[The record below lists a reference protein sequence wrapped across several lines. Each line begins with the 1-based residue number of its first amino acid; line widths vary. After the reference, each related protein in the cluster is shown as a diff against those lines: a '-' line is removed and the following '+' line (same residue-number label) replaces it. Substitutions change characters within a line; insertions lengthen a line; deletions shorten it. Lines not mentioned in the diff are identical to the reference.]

1 MNKPTYY
8 VTTAIDYINAAPHLG
23 HAYEKIAA
31 DAVARYWRLRLGA
44 DKVFFLTGTDEH
56 GAKIERLARE
66 AGISPGEWA
75 DRIVHSFKGAWEA
88 LGITYDR
95 FIRTTDADHEQ
106 AVARIF
112 KKLLDQGD
120 IEKARYEGWY
130 CVGCEEFKLERDL
143 PEDKTCPVHGAPTEW
158 TSEENYVFRIS
169 KYRDRLRALINDDPR
184 FLQPETRR
192 KEILNLLDSFPDV
205 SVSRQATKW
214 GIPVPGDP
222 DHVIYVWIDALSNY
236 ITGVGYDADPERFG
250 TWWPADL
257 HLVGKDI
264 TKFHAIIWP
273 AMLMALDVPMP
284 RQVYGHGWVLFDSA
298 KMSKSTGNVVAPG
311 ELAQKYGAD
320 AIRYYLLR
328 DVAFGRDGDFTYE
341 AFEARVNADLAN
353 NMGNALNR
361 ILTFAERHFDNAVAR
376 PDSAP
381 GPEIEA
387 LQSRAAEI
395 RARYEQA
402 MAELA
407 LQDALAALWELF
419 DEVNLFIDRQAPWSL
434 AKLDDKNPLGH
445 VIWAVLESLRAAA
458 IMAWPAVPQLSSK
471 MWAQIGAPGSI
482 EGTVTDR
489 RWSDTA
495 WGAAPGT
502 VFKTQKIG
510 PIYPRIGSE
519 LAGKAKKG

>member
-31 DAVARYWRLRLGA
+31 DAVARYWRLRLGP

-56 GAKIERLARE
+56 GAKIEKVARD
-66 AGISPGEWA
+66 AGLSPREWA
-75 DRIVHSFKGAWEA
+75 DRTVEAFKAAWSA

-95 FIRTTDADHEQ
+95 FIRTTDPDHEE

-112 KKLLDQGD
+112 KRLLDQGD
-120 IEKARYEGWY
+120 IAKARYEGWY
-130 CVGCEEFKLERDL
+130 CKGCEEFKLERDL
-143 PEDKTCPVHGAPTEW
+143 PEDRVCPVHGAPTEW

-169 KYRDRLRALINDDPR
+169 KYRDRLRDVIGSDPR
-184 FLQPETRR
+184 FLQPESRR
-192 KEILNLLDSFPDV
+192 REILNLLEGFPDV
-205 SVSRQATKW
+205 SVSRQAVKW
-214 GIPVPGDP
+214 GIPVPGDS

-236 ITGVGYDADPERFG
+236 ITGVGYDEDMERFS

-273 AMLMALDVPMP
+273 AMLLALGVDLP

-298 KMSKSTGNVVAPG
+298 KMSKSTGNVVAPRD
-311 ELAQKYGAD
+311 LAEKYGAD

-328 DVAFGRDGDFTYE
+328 DVVFGKDGDFTYE

-376 PDSAP
+376 PETPA

-387 LQSRAAEI
+387 LAARAAEVRSAYE
-395 RARYEQA
+395 RALDD
-402 MAELA
+402 LA
-407 LQDALAALWELF
+407 LQDALAALWQLF

-434 AKLDDKNPLGH
+434 AKLDDKAPLGH
-445 VIWAVLESLRAAA
+445 VIWAVLESLRCAA
-458 IMAWPAVPQLSSK
+458 IMAWPAVPVLAAK
-471 MWAQIGAPGSI
+471 MWEQIGAPGIVEASA
-482 EGTVTDR
+482 TDR
-489 RWSDTA
+489 RWADTA
-495 WGAAPGT
+495 WAADPRV
-502 VFKTQKIG
+502 VFRTRKVG